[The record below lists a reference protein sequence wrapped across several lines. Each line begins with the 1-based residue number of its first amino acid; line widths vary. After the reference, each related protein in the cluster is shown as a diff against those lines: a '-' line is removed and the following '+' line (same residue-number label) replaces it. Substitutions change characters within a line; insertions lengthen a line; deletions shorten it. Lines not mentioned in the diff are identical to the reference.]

1 MRFFPNISI
10 KNIRKPHIFSQ
21 ILGLKSYYKPKKGR
35 EFTPCLLLY
44 RYDLLQ
50 KLYDTLLFLLL
61 DTTRTMEQHRTIQ
74 NHYEVKALLIHN
86 ILIDELVFHDIVED
100 GTI

>member
-1 MRFFPNISI
+1 MKR
-10 KNIRKPHIFSQ
+10 
-21 ILGLKSYYKPKKGR
+21 
-35 EFTPCLLLY
+35 
-44 RYDLLQ
+44 
-50 KLYDTLLFLLL
+50 
-61 DTTRTMEQHRTIQ
+61 HRTIQ